1 MNNPLLASFHDKDAL
16 LTKGSEQSF
25 SAYLDSASA
34 IIAKIETGREQAAH
48 DTDFWFAPDD
58 WRSTYRPYVVADGVL
73 YVPVKG
79 VLLHGMAYALGDYA
93 TGYVYLTKAIERGLD
108 DPEVKRIVMVIDS
121 GGGHVSGCFD
131 LGDRIYAGRS
141 VKPIHAVADEFAYSA
156 AYLIASSCT
165 DFKVARTGG
174 AGSIGVLRVHYDM
187 SRAVE
192 AAGVTVTFIQSGA
205 HKTDEHPLKPLSE
218 AAQARL
224 QARSAELYEIF
235 VSTVAR
241 NRSMDAQAVR
251 DTEALTFSAAEAV
264 SNGLADSIGTLDDAI
279 AAFAADLSNQ
289 EDDTMSTKDTSAV
302 DQAAVETA
310 RAEGHAA
317 GVKEGANAERARFA
331 AIVNSE
337 AGQARPKAAMKF
349 ATNDKF
355 AAIDADAITEMLA
368 DMPEEKAAAPAPKND
383 AQAPKGKDGAAADF
397 MQTMNTA
404 EHPEAGSP
412 AAKTE
417 EQARADRRKNA
428 AMAAGRLRAV
438 E

>member
-25 SAYLDSASA
+25 SAYLESASA

-58 WRSTYRPYVVADGVL
+58 WRSTYRPYMVRDGIL

-187 SRAVE
+187 SKAIE
-192 AAGVTVTFIQSGA
+192 AAGITVTFIQSGA
-205 HKTDEHPLKPLSE
+205 HKTDADPMKPLSDD
-218 AAQARL
+218 AKARL
-224 QARSAELYEIF
+224 QTRSKELYEIF

-397 MQTMNTA
+397 VQTMNTA

>member
-25 SAYLDSASA
+25 SAYLESASA

-58 WRSTYRPYVVADGVL
+58 WRSTYRPYMVRDGIL

-279 AAFAADLSNQ
+279 AEFSADMSNQ
-289 EDDTMSTKDTSAV
+289 EDDNMFTQEQLD
-302 DQAAVETA
+302 AAVASATA
-310 RAEGHAA
+310 SAKAEGI
-317 GVKEGANAERARFA
+317 KEGADAERTRFA

-397 MQTMNTA
+397 VQAMNTA

>member
-25 SAYLDSASA
+25 SAYLESASA

-58 WRSTYRPYVVADGVL
+58 WRSTYRPYVVADGIL

-224 QARSAELYEIF
+224 QARSAELYDVF
-235 VSTVAR
+235 TRTVAR
-241 NRSMDAQAVR
+241 NRGIDEQAVR
-251 DTEALTFSAAEAV
+251 DTEALTFSASEAV

-279 AAFAADLSNQ
+279 AEFSADMSNQ
-289 EDDTMSTKDTSAV
+289 EDDNMFTQEQLD
-302 DQAAVETA
+302 AAVASATA
-310 RAEGHAA
+310 SATTA
-317 GVKEGANAERARFA
+317 GANAERARFA

-368 DMPEEKAAAPAPKND
+368 DMPEEKAAAPAPKKDD

-397 MQTMNTA
+397 VQTMNTA